1 MKNVL
6 MFLCAIL
13 AFGGVP
19 ISARSVYAVEPS
31 VYVDY
36 EYGDLKEVIVGLP
49 YGMSPSL
56 EAKWFADAL
65 KVLPKDEADYA
76 RKTAGML
83 WTEMINPETGKS
95 ETQMLEEENQAFI
108 AILKSLG
115 VKVYRPTEIT
125 VDFIKEHYG
134 GDVLLNG
141 FSQDFPRDN
150 MAVIGSNVIEFN
162 LRTPIRK
169 VDISGFGN
177 ILTEKC
183 SDPTVKWFSMPHTEL
198 LKPARTDTPFLEGG
212 DVIVLGKTVL
222 VGNTQNPSVGSNE
235 AGYRWIKNILG
246 NQYKVKRVRL
256 IESVLHLDC
265 VLSVPRR
272 GLAIICEEAFVDGLP
287 KEIKNWDLIRV
298 RLEDVKRLAV
308 NGVPVNSRN
317 YILSYNRHND
327 NRYIQAELEK
337 RGIRVHRVFFGT
349 HNGQGGS
356 LRCATQPLKRKVKM
370 TKVHGW

>member
-1 MKNVL
+1 
-6 MFLCAIL
+6 
-13 AFGGVP
+13 
-19 ISARSVYAVEPS
+19 
-31 VYVDY
+31 
-36 EYGDLKEVIVGLP
+36 
-49 YGMSPSL
+49 
-56 EAKWFADAL
+56 
-65 KVLPKDEADYA
+65 
-76 RKTAGML
+76 AGML

-95 ETQMLEEENQAFI
+95 ETKMLEEENQAFI

-150 MAVIGSNVIEFN
+150 MAVVGSNVIEFN

-169 VDISGFGN
+169 VDISGFRN
-177 ILTEKC
+177 ILSEKC

-198 LKPARTDTPFLEGG
+198 LKPASADTPFLEGG

-235 AGYRWIKNILG
+235 AGYQWLKNILG
-246 NQYKVKRVRL
+246 NQYKVNRVRL

-370 TKVHGW
+370 TKAHGG